1 MFRAWCAQH
10 AGAAKQRRH
19 GVACVKLCRFSGRGA
34 DTSHTALHRMKAL
47 TFPIPSLSLVFLM
60 YNEAENIGAVLQEA
74 LGYCRQELD
83 DWEILVVDD
92 GSTDDGPEVVRQF
105 MADEPRIRLV
115 QHEQNQGMGGGMRT
129 GIAHVRHDYFVFF
142 PADGQIDPWELTRM
156 VPLLA
161 GGDIVVSVYPHRHST
176 LQRAVMS
183 RAFRDFMQFAANI
196 RFQLEGLY
204 LYPTAA
210 AREFI
215 PLVRGRTFF
224 VSFDLI
230 QRGVESG
237 LRVVTTTIDVRPRL
251 SGSSKVT
258 KPGSILKVAREVWE
272 YRERRRAE

>member
-1 MFRAWCAQH
+1 MKLRA
-10 AGAAKQRRH
+10 
-19 GVACVKLCRFSGRGA
+19 FSDRGA
-34 DTSHTALHRMKAL
+34 GTLQTALHHMKAL

-60 YNEAENIGAVLQEA
+60 YNEAENIGSVLQEA
-74 LGYCRQELD
+74 LDYCRQELEE
-83 DWEILVVDD
+83 WEILVVDD
-92 GSTDDGPEVVRQF
+92 GSTDSGPEVVRSF
-105 MADEPRIRLV
+105 MADEPRVRLV

-129 GIAHVRHDYFVFF
+129 GIAHARHDYFVFF
-142 PADGQIDPWELTRM
+142 PADGQIGPQELGKM

-176 LQRAVMS
+176 LKRAVMS
-183 RAFRDFMQFAANI
+183 RAFRDFMQAAANI

-215 PLVRGRTFF
+215 PRVHGRTFF

-237 LRVVTTTIDVRPRL
+237 LRIVTTTIDVRPRL

-258 KPGSILKVAREVWE
+258 KAGSILKVAREVWE